1 MRNKTNAVS
10 RYTGQY
16 ELFDPILLKYFR
28 NSTDTVTFL
37 GNAPMNNSIMKQQ
50 TRYKQTQG
58 EIVLA
63 PLLDQVHCTHL

>member
-10 RYTGQY
+10 RYTGEY
-16 ELFDPILLKYFR
+16 DLFDPILLKHFR

-37 GNAPMNNSIMKQQ
+37 ENASMNNSIMKQQ
-50 TRYKQTQG
+50 TGYKRTQG

-63 PLLDQVHCTHL
+63 PLLDQVQCTHL